1 MVFQFCMNLHCLNA
15 HKGRNMLYIIFLS
28 FNHSVNMAIFAIFID
43 FKTVSCAYD
52 GIQAVSLFLSK
63 YKPICND
70 IFQEVSCY
78 SFESLKEIC

>member
-1 MVFQFCMNLHCLNA
+1 
-15 HKGRNMLYIIFLS
+15 
-28 FNHSVNMAIFAIFID
+28 MAIFAIFID